1 MTEAF
6 NSQSVAFV
14 DPQDTSRTFYMV
26 ASTDQE
32 RDAWIE
38 AIQGNIS
45 AYVVSTNSRS
55 YGVECVCDPPYIA
68 ACPIDWAHEKKT
80 EKFPCN

>member
-32 RDAWIE
+32 RDAWVE
-38 AIQGNIS
+38 AIRGNIS
-45 AYVVSTNSRS
+45 AYTVSSS
-55 YGVECVCDPPYIA
+55 QAVIMVSVGGAYWLKMLQCKIA
-68 ACPIDWAHEKKT
+68 YP
-80 EKFPCN
+80 